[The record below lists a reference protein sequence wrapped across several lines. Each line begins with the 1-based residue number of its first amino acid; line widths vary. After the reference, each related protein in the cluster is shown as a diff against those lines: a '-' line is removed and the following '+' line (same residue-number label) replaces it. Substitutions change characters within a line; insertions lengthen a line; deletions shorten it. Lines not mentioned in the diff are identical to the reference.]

1 MDAAQA
7 IAGDVLEATV
17 IYLEKARV
25 AVNGACRGFEG
36 WQIIL
41 IAAGVTLLVTRLY
54 NWLDHPRLTIRQR
67 VVHNFW
73 SFLKG
78 LPIIRGKVKA
88 ELAKNVQ
95 KIGEEM
101 YPTKEG
107 DHFLNRLPAEGI
119 SSDEIFKRLE
129 QYKTATFADWKGG
142 KVSGCVYGGTE
153 ELSTLCAKV
162 YHDFAWT
169 NPLHP
174 DVFPEVRRME
184 AEVVSMSLKLFH
196 GGPNSGGTMTSGGTE
211 SILLAMQ
218 TYRDVAWEKGIER
231 PEIIAAV
238 SAHAAFNKASHYF
251 GIRLILVPNDPK
263 THTLDV
269 RAMKKKISK
278 NTCCLVASAPSF
290 PYGLLDDIEAVSKL
304 GERYNIPVHVDAC
317 LGGFLIPFMEK
328 AGFPLP
334 PFDFRLP
341 GVTSIS
347 ADTHKYGY
355 APKGSSVILY
365 KDKETRNFQFFVAGS
380 WSGGIYATPT
390 MAGNTYATPTMAG
403 MNVNT
408 LHLGNT
414 YATGM
419 NVNTLHLGNTYATHT
434 MAGMNV
440 NTLHLGNTYAT
451 GMNVNTLHL
460 GNTYAT
466 HTMAGM
472 NVNTLHL
479 GNTYATHTMASM
491 NVNTLHLGNTYA
503 THTMAGMNV
512 NTLHLGNTY
521 ATPTMAGSRP
531 GALIAGCWA
540 TMMFFGESGYVNTTR
555 QIIAETR
562 YITQQLRKIKD
573 IYVFGDPLISVVAVG
588 SDKFDVFRAFAAL
601 GKKGWNLNS
610 LQFPA

>member
-107 DHFLNRLPAEGI
+107 DHFLNRLPADGI

-218 TYRDVAWEKGIER
+218 TYRDIAWEKGIDR

-304 GERYNIPVHVDAC
+304 GERYNVPVHVDAC

-390 MAGNTYATPTMAG
+390 MAG
-403 MNVNT
+403 
-408 LHLGNT
+408 
-414 YATGM
+414 
-419 NVNTLHLGNTYATHT
+419 
-434 MAGMNV
+434 
-440 NTLHLGNTYAT
+440 
-451 GMNVNTLHL
+451 
-460 GNTYAT
+460 
-466 HTMAGM
+466 
-472 NVNTLHL
+472 
-479 GNTYATHTMASM
+479 
-491 NVNTLHLGNTYA
+491 
-503 THTMAGMNV
+503 
-512 NTLHLGNTY
+512 
-521 ATPTMAGSRP
+521 SRP

-540 TMMFFGESGYVNTTR
+540 TMMYFGERGYVSTTR
-555 QIIAETR
+555 RIIAETR

-610 LQFPA
+610 LQFPASFHLCVTQRQTRTVSDQFIKDVRDCVKEVMKDPGKKAEGAAALYGTAQAIPDRSIITEMARGYLAACYNTAMGESNGVSH